1 MDSKERLQEA
11 AERKRERDKESQRR
25 KRLRTQEHIAS
36 LEQKIRQLEARLDA
50 VDSSGSLVH
59 PCAAPSLSSW
69 SSTLTAR
76 RSTTL
81 VVPSTLLETLL
92 EAPAWLRLPLFS
104 VKQQNPNYLLNG
116 ASLAP
121 LIAQL
126 RASSDLAASC
136 LEIPKT
142 IDLVFGGSSN
152 PLANTIAG
160 ELRDLPILPPEKFAT
175 SWLSYLYCW
184 VCTSKLLYYC
194 HLCS

>member
-36 LEQKIRQLEARLDA
+36 LEQKIRQLEERLDA
-50 VDSSGSLVH
+50 VDLPGSLVH
-59 PCAAPSLSSW
+59 PCATGCSPVWTSISTAGPSTS
-69 SSTLTAR
+69 
-76 RSTTL
+76 L
-81 VVPSTLLETLL
+81 VVSSALLETLL
-92 EAPAWLRLPLFS
+92 DAPAWLRVPLFS

-121 LIAQL
+121 LITRL
-126 RASSDLAASC
+126 RASSNLAVSC
-136 LEIPKT
+136 PELPKT

-152 PLANTIAG
+152 PLANTIAA
-160 ELRDLPILPPEKFAT
+160 ELQGLPILPPEKFAT

-184 VCTSKLLYYC
+184 VCRRPT
-194 HLCS
+194 